1 MQKIPG
7 SFFHLFQKV
16 FSHFLQIDRLC
27 KYSEKWAIL
36 QKIRLKKK
44 YYDII
49 KPVMHMLKKHIIVYI
64 WFFLFIL
71 LFLPYRA
78 LNSLVLLNIFGNDST
93 AFNANDVT
101 VIISILIALLSV
113 LLFVYNFIKEFGL
126 KTKKKVL
133 IFFVSLLVLSVM
145 TFFLREAI
153 LKGNLWD
160 YMDVV

>member
-1 MQKIPG
+1 
-7 SFFHLFQKV
+7 
-16 FSHFLQIDRLC
+16 
-27 KYSEKWAIL
+27 
-36 QKIRLKKK
+36 
-44 YYDII
+44 
-49 KPVMHMLKKHIIVYI
+49 MLKKHIKVYI

-145 TFFLREAI
+145 TFFLREAL

-160 YMDVV
+160 YMEVV